1 MHTTVTLRQAGG
13 SVTATIPRHMAER
26 HKLGPGDKVFVVET
40 PQGIL
45 LTPYDPALAE
55 QLAAYREVVREN
67 RDTLAAL
74 SKL

>member
-1 MHTTVTLRQAGG
+1 MHTTLTLRQAGG

-26 HKLGPGDKVFVVET
+26 HKLEAGDKVFAVDT

-55 QLAAYREVVREN
+55 QMAAFREVVREN

-74 SKL
+74 AKL